1 MNGFI
6 ASVAGSGPGLYLGWG
21 SFIIQFGN
29 LMVIILMVVM
39 FVLALFIP
47 FPRPRGRK

>member
-6 ASVAGSGPGLYLGWG
+6 ASLTGSSTGLYLGWG

-29 LMVIILMVVM
+29 LMVILLMVVL
-39 FVLALFIP
+39 FVLALFVP
-47 FPRPRGRK
+47 FPRPKGRK

>member
-6 ASVAGSGPGLYLGWG
+6 ASATGAAPGLYVGWG

-29 LMVIILMVVM
+29 LMVILLMIVL
-39 FVLALFIP
+39 FVLALFVP
-47 FPRPRGRK
+47 FPRPKDRK

>member
-6 ASVAGSGPGLYLGWG
+6 ASVAGSSPGLYLGWG
-21 SFIIQFGN
+21 NFIIQFGN
-29 LMVIILMVVM
+29 LMVILLMVVL

-47 FPRPRGRK
+47 FPRAKGRK